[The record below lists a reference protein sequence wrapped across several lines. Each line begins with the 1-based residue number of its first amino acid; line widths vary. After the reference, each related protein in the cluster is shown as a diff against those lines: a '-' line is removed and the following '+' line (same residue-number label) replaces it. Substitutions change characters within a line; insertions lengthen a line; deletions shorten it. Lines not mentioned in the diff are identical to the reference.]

1 MIKKIFF
8 IVFFAFQLVIAQTQ
22 VEPIRILI
30 FSAPFGSGHDA
41 AAARIRE
48 TLETHYTKNGQPVN
62 IIVKN
67 TLDFAPK
74 WITNFALMQFSKLQG
89 EMPIVYSYFFEN
101 YMNQALKVEH
111 AGQLTL
117 AQNLLVSQKSVDRYI
132 VADAFSGHPADVVFS
147 TWPGSTELI
156 IQLRHNANSLLA
168 QHSPKIPLAHVQ
180 TDNAENERYFQLFA
194 KDNKGNVGAD
204 MVFVPSREVYDA
216 YRAAG
221 IENMQLTGM
230 PVILKGDLPIPEK
243 RQEEKETARLALGL
257 EPNAKTLMIEAG
269 KNGAANYAVMIFS
282 IAKQFKTE
290 PINVIAGCG
299 QNSQYLKLIE
309 TLIKGA
315 KSGTP
320 EFKALLKE
328 MKELYQPRNI
338 KKFMKQG
345 TAAFK
350 NAPAVS
356 KEEVIRFIENGIP
369 QNVKVIARGFVP
381 LEPLRSASDIII
393 TKPGGLST
401 SELGAQGRPMIIL
414 QEYASGEALPNGPLF
429 ERKGLAV
436 ISPDIV
442 YVGRESYE
450 MLNDPVRL
458 QKMYAA
464 SAEFRKSFQLSRVV
478 DYVTGFLA
486 QRPVKAVQAD
496 SVKVVPHQE
505 SVLKRLVRSCLSVV
519 GKN

>member
-1 MIKKIFF
+1 MKKIFF
-8 IVFFAFQLVIAQTQ
+8 LILFAFQLVVAQSQ
-22 VEPIRILI
+22 IEPVRVLI

-48 TLETHYTKNGQPVN
+48 TLEAHYTKNGQPVE

-74 WITNFALMQFSKLQG
+74 WITDFALKQFSKLQG
-89 EMPIVYSYFFEN
+89 ELPIVYSHLFEH

-111 AGQLTL
+111 AGQMTL
-117 AQNLLVSQKSVDRYI
+117 AQNLLVNQKAVDKFI
-132 VADAFSGHPADVVFS
+132 VADAFKGKPADVVFS

-156 IQLRHNANSLLA
+156 IKLRHNPKSLIMQQA
-168 QHSPKIPLAHVQ
+168 QKIPLAHVQ
-180 TDNAENERYFQLFA
+180 TDNAEHERYFQLFA
-194 KDNKGNVGAD
+194 KDAKGNVGAD

-216 YRAAG
+216 YRAVG

-230 PVILKGDLPIPEK
+230 PVILKGDLPSPEK
-243 RQEEKETARLALGL
+243 RQEEKEAARAALGL
-257 EPNAKTLMIEAG
+257 EPNARTLMIEAG

-282 IAKQFKTE
+282 IAKQFGNE
-290 PINVIAGCG
+290 PINIIAGCG
-299 QNSQYLKLIE
+299 QNTDYLKLIE
-309 TLIKGA
+309 NLIKGA
-315 KSGTP
+315 KPGTP
-320 EFKALLKE
+320 EFNALLKE
-328 MKELYQPRNI
+328 MKELYQPRNF
-338 KKFMKQG
+338 KKIMKQG
-345 TAAFK
+345 KAALK
-350 NAPAVS
+350 SEPAVS
-356 KEEVIRFIENGIP
+356 KEEVMRFIENGIP

-442 YVGRESYE
+442 YVGREAYE
-450 MLNDPVRL
+450 MLNDPTRL

-478 DYVTGFLA
+478 DYVTGFLTS
-486 QRPVKAVQAD
+486 RPALPIGSATVQVVAPKETTLERIIRACKKAV
-496 SVKVVPHQE
+496 S
-505 SVLKRLVRSCLSVV
+505 
-519 GKN
+519 GK